1 MRNIILGASALAA
14 VVAFASPAAAQSR
27 YDRNGNGMPDYRERA
42 YADLNGNGVLDYRE
56 TRSTDVNRNGIADW
70 RERFIDANR
79 NRIDDRQEGYRY
91 KMNWTRD
98 NSCPSGVAKRNN
110 KCVSP
115 NKVAQEEWKRGY
127 RVPNDYG
134 YTSYNEIPMR
144 YRNQYGLNRNYNY
157 VYRENQIYVVNRR
170 TSVVERIIDNLR

>member
-1 MRNIILGASALAA
+1 MRNIILGASALA
-14 VVAFASPAAAQSR
+14 VVAIASPAAAQSR
-27 YDRNGNGMPDYRERA
+27 YDRNGNGVPDYRERA

-98 NSCPSGVAKRNN
+98 DSCASGVAKRNM

-115 NKVAQEEWKRGY
+115 NKVAREEWKRGY
-127 RVPNDYG
+127 RVPNGYDYTG
-134 YTSYNEIPMR
+134 YNDIPVR
-144 YRNQYGLNRNYNY
+144 YRSQYDLNRNYNY
-157 VYRENQIYVVNRR
+157 VYRDNQIYVVNRR
-170 TSVVERIIDNLR
+170 TSLVERIIDNLR